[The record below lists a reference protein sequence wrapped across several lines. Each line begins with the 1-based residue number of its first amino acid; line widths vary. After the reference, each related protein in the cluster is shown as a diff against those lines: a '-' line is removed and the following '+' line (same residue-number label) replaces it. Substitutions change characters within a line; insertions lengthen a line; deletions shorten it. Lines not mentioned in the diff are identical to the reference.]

1 MERQSFSMELHSSA
15 SAASSILKICLLG
28 YVSMLAASILTAW
41 AKDSWLIMA
50 VSIIWAVVFICEGIL
65 FPLGMRIH
73 INEKAV
79 SVRFFGRTLR
89 SIPRSQI
96 KGIYLTEGYGD
107 QGLCL
112 CTQSMEEAAA
122 CREKVLLRQ
131 PYYRSGLS
139 YRKSRPGWE
148 RTFAKEHFSKLRR
161 KFFLNLRHRE
171 GVWIEF
177 DTTILPILRQIF
189 PEAQVHDLRGAYH
202 HVQRGKENA
211 RVLCFGLEPAE
222 HMVQFLPDGFLVVR
236 KKNQKPVYLIPADHI
251 RTIIRTEN
259 YSTSRNVPTR
269 MKYIAISTRTVEEMA
284 SVELNW
290 RGAHASQ
297 WLQFPEGNEI
307 LAIRRCRM
315 LLHRWRDYERGFC
328 AFADTPEHIE
338 KLRGLCPDARWVE
351 L

>member
-1 MERQSFSMELHSSA
+1 MERQPFSMVLHGSASSA
-15 SAASSILKICLLG
+15 VSILKICLLG
-28 YVSMLAASILTAW
+28 YVSMIAASILTAFLNH
-41 AKDSWLIMA
+41 SWLIMA
-50 VSIIWAVVFICEGIL
+50 VSIIWAVVFICEEVLI
-65 FPLGMRIH
+65 PLGMRIRV
-73 INEKAV
+73 NEKAV
-79 SVRFFGRTLR
+79 SVQYFGIPLR
-89 SIPRSQI
+89 SIPLAQI
-96 KGIYLTEGYGD
+96 KSIYLTEGYGD

-122 CREKVLLRQ
+122 CREKALLRQ
-131 PYYRSGLS
+131 PYYRSGLT

-148 RTFAKEHFSKLRR
+148 MTFAKEHFSKLWR
-161 KFFLNLRHRE
+161 KFFLNLQHRE

-177 DTTILPILRQIF
+177 DTTILPVLRQIF

-202 HVQRGKENA
+202 HVQRGEENA
-211 RVLCFGLEPAE
+211 RVLCFGLEPTE
-222 HMVQFLPDGFLVVR
+222 HMVQFLTDGFLVVR

-259 YSTSRNVPTR
+259 YSTSRNVPSR
-269 MKYIAISTRTVEEMA
+269 MKYIAISTHTVEEMA
-284 SVELNW
+284 SAELN
-290 RGAHASQ
+290 RCGAHASQ

-307 LAIRRCRM
+307 LAIHRCRR